1 MGMSEDLTGKREA
14 EGNEN
19 SGKVYGVEPG
29 REIMNKKWQDVKNYL
44 RISLPMT

>member
-19 SGKVYGVEPG
+19 SGKVYGMEPG
-29 REIMNKKWQDVKNYL
+29 RKKMNKRW
-44 RISLPMT
+44 